1 MEDLDSPTTEG
12 GETTEFGSSHDS
24 ADSCVDFSD
33 PSVVNSAR
41 ILRDSSEEHDDI
53 FEDVSHL
60 PDLVDLG
67 NAEVLTPFTTFSGD
81 SSKSAMNNII
91 GEEDEVNGSVLI
103 QMVRSG
109 YQAPV
114 HVEPKAPSR
123 APVAPQQQQPS
134 FVPRQGSNTSAT
146 PVANAAKPAK
156 AQPGK
161 AGASRVPSQ
170 PSTSPKR
177 GGAGSSAGVSK
188 PSIPRNRSKV
198 QALHADA
205 SRSLALKAAAAAGMP
220 CCRNCGTTNTPLW
233 RGGPE
238 GPKTLCN
245 ACGVRYM
252 KTNKKPRER
261 RA

>member
-33 PSVVNSAR
+33 PSVVDSAR

-67 NAEVLTPFTTFSGD
+67 NTEMLTPFATFSND

-91 GEEDEVNGSVLI
+91 GGVGEEDEVNGSVLI

-114 HVEPKAPSR
+114 HVEPKAS
-123 APVAPQQQQPS
+123 VTHQQQPS
-134 FVPRQGSNTSAT
+134 LVPRQGSNTVEST
-146 PVANAAKPAK
+146 PAVANAAKAPK
-156 AQPGK
+156 AQLGK
-161 AGASRVPSQ
+161 AAASRAPSQ

-198 QALHADA
+198 QALPADG
-205 SRSLALKAAAAAGMP
+205 SKSLALKAAAAAGMP

-261 RA
+261 RG